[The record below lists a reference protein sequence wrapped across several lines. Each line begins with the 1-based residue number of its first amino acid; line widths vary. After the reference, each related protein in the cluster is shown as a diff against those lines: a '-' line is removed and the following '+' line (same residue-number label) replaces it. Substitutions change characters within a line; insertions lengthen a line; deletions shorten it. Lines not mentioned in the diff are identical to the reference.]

1 MITLRHTPRGFLRNS
16 RWLARERGYRH
27 TVDACCDF
35 IVDLLHAYLLD
46 KPDLLSLHC
55 GGVVFPQGLVLFPNT
70 YRSGKS
76 TLAIK
81 LASMGLR
88 IFSDD
93 VIPYSR
99 SERKGIAL
107 GILPRL
113 RLPLPEVDD
122 PQLFTFIDHQRGPA
136 SNRFLYCNLNRR
148 QLVPIGERAS
158 VVGIVLLN
166 RSPTEPPSIRTADK
180 GDALKQVI
188 QRNFTR
194 RTPAPE
200 ILDGLFSLIA
210 ETPCHTLTYDTPS
223 QAADLLC
230 AMFGEPETDA
240 APPRSRRYA

>member
-1 MITLRHTPRGFLRNS
+1 MDHSPVHYRFSNIPGTISLRGGEDRFLNVASRILRDWRIERVEKTVHAPPLITLRHTPRGFLRNS

-107 GILPRL
+107 GILPR
-113 RLPLPEVDD
+113 
-122 PQLFTFIDHQRGPA
+122 
-136 SNRFLYCNLNRR
+136 
-148 QLVPIGERAS
+148 
-158 VVGIVLLN
+158 
-166 RSPTEPPSIRTADK
+166 
-180 GDALKQVI
+180 
-188 QRNFTR
+188 
-194 RTPAPE
+194 
-200 ILDGLFSLIA
+200 
-210 ETPCHTLTYDTPS
+210 
-223 QAADLLC
+223 
-230 AMFGEPETDA
+230 
-240 APPRSRRYA
+240 